1 MFYYRGLTGNTF
13 GMIEMKYEIKGTPF
27 PVVTCFLEKG
37 ETMVTEK
44 GAMSWMTD
52 QMKMETNTG
61 GGLMSGLGRMF
72 SGDSI
77 FLNNYTAEGDGQFI
91 TFGSSF
97 PGRILDFHLENGK
110 MIIAQKD
117 AFLAMEKSVELSIHF
132 KKKIGRGFFG
142 GEGFIMQK
150 FTGDGHVFLEI
161 DGDIVEYELKAGER
175 LLIDQ
180 SHLAAMEDTVQF
192 DVTTVKGAKNVLFG
206 GEGLFLGTLT
216 GPGKVW
222 IQTMPMAGLVDI
234 ILSRIPPS
242 NG

>member
-132 KKKIGRGFFG
+132 KKKSVAVSSAAKVSSCKNSPVTVMSFWKSTVI
-142 GEGFIMQK
+142 
-150 FTGDGHVFLEI
+150 
-161 DGDIVEYELKAGER
+161 
-175 LLIDQ
+175 LLNTNSKPASGYSLIR
-180 SHLAAMEDTVQF
+180 VIWPPW
-192 DVTTVKGAKNVLFG
+192 K
-206 GEGLFLGTLT
+206 
-216 GPGKVW
+216 
-222 IQTMPMAGLVDI
+222 
-234 ILSRIPPS
+234 IPFNS
-242 NG
+242 M